1 MKIKITLFLGM
12 VLLAAAVYS
21 CVLGG
26 VAVLWVIR

>member
-12 VLLAAAVYS
+12 VLLAVSVYS

-26 VAVLWVIR
+26 GAVLWAVR